1 MDLFAYRFEAF
12 YLCNVYIYI
21 YIYIYILFIGMI
33 INRKL
38 NIK

>member
-21 YIYIYILFIGMI
+21 LLFIGMI